1 MKKILYLLLAV
12 TAAICTSSTVS
23 AKATVANEMYIF
35 GFAASFNDTI
45 VHFTDIQR
53 LDSTWID
60 SKTKFLLG
68 RDHYSNQM
76 RNYIAGTLN
85 MPQRTCITIYA
96 TTRKKIEKEY
106 MKLIRL
112 YAPKDEKKK
121 KKKAVKAN
129 VFDVRHINQN
139 QFAFSPVN
147 MSYAD
152 ELMESRIQARK
163 DKERQ
168 QKEAKAKARKQKK
181 QAKNYAYGGK

>member
-1 MKKILYLLLAV
+1 MKKIKNLLLAV

-23 AKATVANEMYIF
+23 AKATVAKEMYIF

-76 RNYIAGTLN
+76 RNYIAEALN
-85 MPQRTCITIYA
+85 MPQRTCITIYG

-106 MKLIRL
+106 LKLIQL
-112 YAPKDEKKK
+112 YAPKDENKKK
-121 KKKAVKAN
+121 KKKKAN

-139 QFAFSPVN
+139 EFAFSPVN
-147 MSYAD
+147 MSSAD

-181 QAKNYAYGGK
+181 QAKNYAHGGK